1 MDARWPKKTTDVM
14 NIMGSA
20 HSVDARY
27 VRIYNNLTSI
37 QSQEARIQM
46 LDTIFSAPEY
56 VTVAKRVGLYASLLH
71 WKAAVQRGEY
81 AIWPSVTTG
90 TRLPSAEGGSR
101 MASPPMSAGGA
112 GGAGGSR
119 LHITEEPARVAPTV
133 ARSRS
138 FPEEAGQRQLARVA
152 PPKRALD
159 VLNESY
165 AILGIDDTKPLTHD
179 ALKQAYK
186 RAALRNHPDKG
197 GSPEQF
203 DAVTKA
209 FLYVQ
214 EVLNKLIPIHESDAR
229 FSAPVT
235 MDSALRARGTTATAP
250 APRDAPKLEDRAPIA
265 LNPKKLDMAV
275 FNKLFEENKLPD
287 PDKDDGY
294 GDWLKSQETS
304 RAIPPNAMR
313 GKYNADIFNRTF
325 EDEAKKISTTAQS
338 ALAKYAPPAELVL
351 APNFGSELGSDRPA
365 QYTKAPAGSGI
376 GYTDLKYA
384 YGEGSTFSQGVAGV
398 TMDGRPKNLEEAKR
412 EYNAAPRAL
421 TTEEVA
427 AVASFDRA
435 KEHAEAQ
442 RRQRLAV
449 HDISA
454 ETAHERMKGRLM
466 IQN

>member
-1 MDARWPKKTTDVM
+1 
-14 NIMGSA
+14 
-20 HSVDARY
+20 
-27 VRIYNNLTSI
+27 
-37 QSQEARIQM
+37 M
-46 LDTIFSAPEY
+46 LDTLFSVPEY
-56 VTVAKRVGLYASLLH
+56 VTVAKRMGLYAALLH
-71 WKAAVQRGEY
+71 WKAATQRGEY
-81 AIWPSVTTG
+81 AAWPSG
-90 TRLPSAEGGSR
+90 DTRFPSAEVAPR
-101 MASPPMSAGGA
+101 RTSPHVSAGTATAATGIT
-112 GGAGGSR
+112 GITGITGPR
-119 LHITEEPARVAPTV
+119 LHIADPVARTRPEEPA
-133 ARSRS
+133 
-138 FPEEAGQRQLARVA
+138 QRQLARVA

-159 VLNESY
+159 ILNESY
-165 AILGIDDTKPLTHD
+165 ATLGIDDTKPLTHD

-214 EVLNKLIPIHESDAR
+214 EVLNKLIPIHDSDAR
-229 FSAPVT
+229 FTAPVT
-235 MDSALRARGTTATAP
+235 MDSALRARGVTATAP

-265 LNPKKLDMAV
+265 LNPKKLDMAA

-313 GKYNADIFNRTF
+313 GKYNADVFNRTF
-325 EDEAKKISTTAQS
+325 EDEAKKISATVQ
-338 ALAKYAPPAELVL
+338 LAKYVPPAEIIL

-365 QYTKAPAGSGI
+365 QYTKAPVGSGI

-384 YGEGSTFSQGVAGV
+384 YGEGSTFSQGVAGI

-412 EYNAAPRAL
+412 EYNSAPRAL
-421 TTEEVA
+421 TAEEAA

-449 HDISA
+449 HDVSA

>member
-1 MDARWPKKTTDVM
+1 
-14 NIMGSA
+14 MGSA

-27 VRIYNNLTSI
+27 VRIWNNLTSI
-37 QSQEARIQM
+37 QAPEARIQM
-46 LDTIFSAPEY
+46 LDTLFSAPEY
-56 VTVAKRVGLYASLLH
+56 VAVAKRIGLYASLLQ
-71 WKAAVQRGEY
+71 WKAATQRGEY
-81 AIWPSVTTG
+81 AMWPG
-90 TRLPSAEGGSR
+90 THAAPQHVASNVVPNTRNVNSGS
-101 MASPPMSAGGA
+101 P
-112 GGAGGSR
+112 R
-119 LHITEEPARVAPTV
+119 LHITEEP
-133 ARSRS
+133 
-138 FPEEAGQRQLARVA
+138 QRQLARIA

-165 AILGIDDTKPLTHD
+165 TILGMDDTKPLTHE
-179 ALKQAYK
+179 ALKIAYK

-214 EVLNKLIPIHESDAR
+214 EVLDKLIPKTATDGSDPR

-235 MDSALRARGTTATAP
+235 MDSALRARGSTGIAGITGSGIAGTVAA
-250 APRDAPKLEDRAPIA
+250 APRGAARLEDRAPIA
-265 LNPKKLDMAV
+265 LNPKKLDMTV

-294 GDWLKSQETS
+294 GDWLKSQENPRGS
-304 RAIPPNAMR
+304 SQNAMR
-313 GKYNADIFNRTF
+313 GKYNADVFNKTF
-325 EDEAKKISTTAQS
+325 EDEAKKSLGSGAN

-351 APNFGSELGSDRPA
+351 APSFGSELGSDRPA
-365 QYTKAPAGSGI
+365 QYTKAVAGSGI

-384 YGEGSTFSQGVAGV
+384 YGDGSTFSQDIAGA
-398 TMDGRPKNLEEAKR
+398 TMDGRPRSLEEAKR
-412 EYNAAPRAL
+412 EYNSAPRAL
-421 TTEEVA
+421 TAEEAA

-454 ETAHERMKGRLM
+454 ESAHERMKGRLM
-466 IQN
+466 IHN

>member
-1 MDARWPKKTTDVM
+1 
-14 NIMGSA
+14 MGSA

-27 VRIYNNLTSI
+27 VRIFNNLTSI
-37 QSQEARIQM
+37 QSAEARIQM
-46 LDTIFSAPEY
+46 LDTLFSVPEY
-56 VTVAKRVGLYASLLH
+56 VTVAKRMGLYAALLH
-71 WKAAVQRGEY
+71 WKAATQRGEY
-81 AIWPSVTTG
+81 AIWPSPHTVPATAF
-90 TRLPSAEGGSR
+90 PSTEGASR
-101 MASPPMSAGGA
+101 MVSPPMGA
-112 GGAGGSR
+112 GSPR
-119 LHITEEPARVAPTV
+119 LHITEEPSRTV

-159 VLNESY
+159 ILNESY
-165 AILGIDDTKPLTHD
+165 AILGIDDAKPLTHE

-186 RAALRNHPDKG
+186 RSALRNHPDKG
-197 GSPEQF
+197 GSLEQF

-235 MDSALRARGTTATAP
+235 MDSALRARGVVATAP

-294 GDWLKSQETS
+294 GDWLKSQETA

-325 EDEAKKISTTAQS
+325 EDEAKKISVTSQQ
-338 ALAKYAPPAELVL
+338 LAKYTPPAEIIL

-384 YGEGSTFSQGVAGV
+384 YGEGSTFSQGVAGI

-412 EYNAAPRAL
+412 EYNSAPRAL
-421 TTEEVA
+421 TTEEAA

-449 HDISA
+449 HDVSA

>member
-1 MDARWPKKTTDVM
+1 
-14 NIMGSA
+14 
-20 HSVDARY
+20 
-27 VRIYNNLTSI
+27 
-37 QSQEARIQM
+37 M
-46 LDTIFSAPEY
+46 LDTLFSAPEY
-56 VTVAKRVGLYASLLH
+56 VAVAKRMGLYAALLH
-71 WKAAVQRGEY
+71 WKAATQRGEY
-81 AIWPSVTTG
+81 AIWPSVTTD
-90 TRLPSAEGGSR
+90 TRFPSAEGAPR
-101 MASPPMSAGGA
+101 IASPPVRAGGA
-112 GGAGGSR
+112 GGPR
-119 LHITEEPARVAPTV
+119 LHIAEEPSRVESPITRA
-133 ARSRS
+133 RS

-214 EVLNKLIPIHESDAR
+214 EVLSKLIPIHESDAR

-235 MDSALRARGTTATAP
+235 MDSALRARGVVATAP
-250 APRDAPKLEDRAPIA
+250 APRDALKLEDRAPIA

-325 EDEAKKISTTAQS
+325 EDEAKKISATSQQI
-338 ALAKYAPPAELVL
+338 AKYTPPAEIIL

-412 EYNAAPRAL
+412 EYNSAPRAL
-421 TTEEVA
+421 TAEEAA